1 MSTIIIITPPIKP
14 QRATQAEGLTV
25 ASSYEQA
32 MDALRQA
39 EADGSRVR
47 IYGDD

>member
-14 QRATQAEGLTV
+14 QVAIGVEEITV